1 MLASYVQLHRVFF
14 SGGKVTRKFRYKITF
29 LLDRCLV
36 FEYVAGNL
44 WYLGQL
50 IMVYPA
56 MCFFFILIN
65 CPDCS
70 ISMSMAS
77 EMSLSTSIAEAR
89 KSS

>member
-1 MLASYVQLHRVFF
+1 MFNCTVSFF

-29 LLDRCLV
+29 LIVRCLV
-36 FEYVAGNL
+36 PEYVAGSIL
-44 WYLGQL
+44 YLGQL
-50 IMVYPA
+50 CRFYPEI
-56 MCFFFILIN
+56 CFFFILID

>member
-1 MLASYVQLHRVFF
+1 MLASYDQLHRVFF
-14 SGGKVTRKFRYKITF
+14 PGGKVTRKFRYKITF
-29 LLDRCLV
+29 FLVRCLV
-36 FEYVAGNL
+36 PEYVAVNL
-44 WYLGQL
+44 WYLGQF

-77 EMSLSTSIAEAR
+77 EMSLSTSIADVR